1 MMKRTLGWCL
11 GAAGMLYL
19 LVGGLISAH
28 SQIGPSMRYTGLVA
42 CYPVGSVIDDF
53 TLTAQV
59 ALAGDYHIT
68 HAVAVN
74 GGAPSSDSPVFT
86 GMLAANETKNITIN
100 GGTAAV
106 AGSYTVIGKLFQVIS
121 GTNQLI
127 AQISATATI
136 ATPCVEPPTP
146 VAPTAIA
153 NPSTAQADIRWRQ
166 HVVNASSNQIVIDVD
181 ATNYGQ
187 GIGPSEAVLTYD
199 PAVVGLIEAQPTR
212 DDDWIR
218 SHDQT
223 TGNVQLALAPISP
236 QDTRRLR
243 LVFIQR
249 QTSGM
254 SSIRLVRDDGK
265 DWANPLFLDMA
276 KPSQALILLEHQTT
290 QAQLHL
296 RGKGYKPSERI
307 SLWLNL
313 PTGQTKAIA
322 GIFNSNVDQDGTIDL
337 WVDLPTER
345 YTSIVGQGQ
354 QSQIIGQSWE
364 SQTQAQS
371 IVRKLKSSMYRVL
384 IAN

>member
-28 SQIGPSMRYTGLVA
+28 SQIGPSLRYTGLAA
-42 CYPVGSVIDDF
+42 CYAVGGPIDDF

-100 GGTAAV
+100 GGNAAV

-127 AQISATATI
+127 AQTSATATI
-136 ATPCVEPPTP
+136 ATPCLEQPTP
-146 VAPTAIA
+146 IATAISKE
-153 NPSTAQADIRWRQ
+153 STGEADIRWRQ
-166 HVVNASSNQIVIDVD
+166 QVMDTATNQLVIDVY

-187 GIGPSEAVLTYD
+187 GLGASDALLTYD
-199 PAVVGLIEAQPTR
+199 PAVVALIEAQPTSE
-212 DDDWIR
+212 DDWIR

-223 TGNVQLALAPISP
+223 TGNVQIALAPISP

-243 LVFIQR
+243 LVFIQH
-249 QTSGM
+249 QISGM
-254 SSIRLVRDDGK
+254 STIRLVRDDGK
-265 DWANPLFLDMA
+265 DWANPLFLDLA
-276 KPSQALILLEHQTT
+276 QPSQPLMRLEHQIT
-290 QAQLHL
+290 QSQLHL
-296 RGKGYKPSERI
+296 FGKGYKPGERLSI
-307 SLWLNL
+307 WLNQPNGRTEAVL
-313 PTGQTKAIA
+313 GV
-322 GIFNSNVDQDGTIDL
+322 FNAKLDPDGTLEL
-337 WVDLPTER
+337 WMDLPTER
-345 YTSIVGQGQ
+345 YSSIVVQGQ
-354 QSQIIGQSWE
+354 QSQVIGQSTFSH
-364 SQTQAQS
+364 SQAKSTRRS
-371 IVRKLKSSMYRVL
+371 IPSRVPMIL
-384 IAN
+384 SAD